1 MIHHSKTFID
11 KEELMVLNKTVNNG
25 MLSAGDENINLK
37 KEFSHYIESDYIK
50 LTSSGT
56 MAFFLIL
63 KALDIQKGDEI
74 LLPDYICKDLL
85 GAVFATG
92 AIPTLYDNR
101 VNSWLS
107 SVDEILPK
115 VTLKTKIVL
124 VNHTFGFV
132 FKEIETLANR
142 LPSNVSIVEDCCH
155 AIFGKNN
162 PLKDFTRNYSLCCF
176 YSFNA
181 TKLLTSGEGG
191 AISSNDKNFI
201 AKIEKIQIGDKLSD
215 LNCAIARTQLRR
227 LDTFINR
234 RKYIAEIYLDAFKN
248 LISSDFLTNAGIY
261 FRFPLLINENQQ
273 FWKSKSVS
281 FRKGVDSLLS
291 EELKIQSMP
300 NANNIFQKTVSIPIY
315 PALDDTMIFEIILET
330 KRLIQS

>member
-1 MIHHSKTFID
+1 VKKIKKFHQEFGQYID
-11 KEELMVLNKTVNNG
+11 
-25 MLSAGDENINLK
+25 
-37 KEFSHYIESDYIK
+37 SDYVK

-92 AIPTLYDNR
+92 VIPVLYDNR
-101 VNSWLS
+101 ENSWLS
-107 SVDEILPK
+107 SVEEILSK
-115 VTLKTKIVL
+115 VTLKTRVVL

-132 FKEIETLANR
+132 FKQIESLAKC
-142 LPSNVSIVEDCCH
+142 LPLNVSIVEDCCH

-162 PLKDFTRNYSLCCF
+162 RLKEFTRNYSLCCF

-191 AISSNDKNFI
+191 AISSDNKNFI
-201 AKIEKIQIGDKLSD
+201 KKIEKIQIGDKLSD
-215 LNCAIARTQLRR
+215 LNCAILRSQLQK
-227 LDTFINR
+227 LDTFIDR
-234 RKYIAEIYLDAFKN
+234 RKYIAEIYSEAFKN
-248 LISSDFLTNAGIY
+248 LISSDYLTNAGIY

-273 FWKSKSVS
+273 FWKSESVS

-291 EELKIQSMP
+291 EELKVKSMP
-300 NANNIFQKTVSIPIY
+300 NAKSIYEKTVSIPIY
-315 PALDDTMIFEIILET
+315 PALDDIMVHEVIAET
-330 KRLIQS
+330 KRLLQI